1 MEKYED
7 IAIEAIK
14 EYLINLLQNRE
25 WCKAKRIGK
34 AFEILVEGRTEGN
47 RRTIGEGPM
56 CEEISNQELK
66 SAR

>member
-34 AFEILVEGRTEGN
+34 ALEILVEQCTN
-47 RRTIGEGPM
+47 GE
-56 CEEISNQELK
+56 K
-66 SAR
+66 